1 MNKIWFY
8 MMMASLCV
16 LLVKNPSSVVSEM
29 ISASSKSL
37 TLCIEL
43 CGIYAIWMGFLE
55 LIDKSGLG
63 EKLAKLLRPIIR
75 KLFKTKDPE
84 VEKLITLNISSN
96 MLGLGNA
103 ATPSAIKAI
112 KKMDDGTGY
121 ATAGIIMLLVINA
134 SSLQLLPSTLISL
147 RSSAGS
153 TSAADI
159 ILPTLIASFITT
171 ALAIILTLICNKI
184 REAKKK

>member
-8 MMMASLCV
+8 MMIASLCV
-16 LLVKNPSSVVSEM
+16 LLITNPSAVVGEM

-43 CGIYAIWMGFLE
+43 CGIYAIWMGLLE

-63 EKLAKLLRPIIR
+63 DKLAKLLRPIIR

-112 KKMDDGTGY
+112 QKMDDGTGY
-121 ATAGIIMLLVINA
+121 ATPGIIMLLVINA
-134 SSLQLLPSTLISL
+134 TSLQLLPSTIISL

-153 TSAADI
+153 SNASDI
-159 ILPTLIASFITT
+159 ILPTLIATVVTT
-171 ALAIILTLICNKI
+171 ILAIGLVLLCNKI
-184 REAKKK
+184 RERRK

>member
-8 MMMASLCV
+8 MMIASICV
-16 LLVKNPSSVVSEM
+16 LSITSPSSVLSEM

-37 TLCIEL
+37 ALCIEL

-55 LIDKSGLG
+55 LVDKSGLG
-63 EKLAKLLRPIIR
+63 DKLSKVLRPIIR

-84 VEKLITLNISSN
+84 VEKLITLNISAN

-103 ATPSAIKAI
+103 STPSAIKAI

-121 ATAGIIMLLVINA
+121 ATCGIIMLLVINA
-134 SSLQLLPSTLISL
+134 TSIQILPSTVIGL
-147 RSSAGS
+147 RASAGS
-153 TSAADI
+153 TNPSDI
-159 ILPTLIASFITT
+159 IIPTLIASILTT
-171 ALAIILTLICNKI
+171 TIAIILTLLCNNI
-184 REAKKK
+184 REKKK

>member
-8 MMMASLCV
+8 IMIASLCV
-16 LLVKNPSSVVSEM
+16 LLVSNPSAAVNEM

-43 CGIYAIWMGFLE
+43 CGIYAVWMGLLE

-63 EKLAKLLRPIIR
+63 DKLAKLLKPVIR

-96 MLGLGNA
+96 LLGLGNA

-121 ATAGIIMLLVINA
+121 ATPSIIMLLVINA
-134 SSLQLLPSTLISL
+134 TSLQLLPSTMIGL
-147 RSSAGS
+147 RSAAGS
-153 TSAADI
+153 TTAADI
-159 ILPTLIASFITT
+159 ILPTLIASIITT
-171 ALAIILTLICNKI
+171 TLAVTLTLICNKI
-184 REAKKK
+184 RARRKK